1 MTTEAIRAQKF
12 VGSFFGQLLWLQC
25 EMLFPHVM
33 VYASNLN
40 TWETELGRPLS
51 LRTILHITDYILVIL
66 LMEHFYSFDPGS
78 FIEHG
83 INV

>member
-1 MTTEAIRAQKF
+1 M
-12 VGSFFGQLLWLQC
+12 
-25 EMLFPHVM
+25 
-33 VYASNLN
+33 YASDLN